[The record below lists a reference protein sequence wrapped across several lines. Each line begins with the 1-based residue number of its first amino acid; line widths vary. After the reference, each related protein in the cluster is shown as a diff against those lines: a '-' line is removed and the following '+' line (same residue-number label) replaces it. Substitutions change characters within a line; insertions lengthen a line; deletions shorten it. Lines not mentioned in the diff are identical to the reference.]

1 MSKLLASR
9 TAQYPL
15 VQEFAFNFNDYVT
28 DSVDQV
34 KKTLGSTVA
43 IADPVSAVAGLTG
56 PVANTITFD
65 CIPLPIGAVLI
76 GGELIIETQGVNGAN
91 AYTITLGIAGALTS
105 ILGSTSLM
113 AAANTRTALLLT
125 SALQSNAAGNN
136 VRATI
141 AYTVA
146 NPTAGKARVRL
157 MYTIDGRVSE
167 NQIV

>member
-1 MSKLLASR
+1 MKKLASR

-15 VQEFAFNFNDYVT
+15 VSEFTFDFNDWVIDT
-28 DSVDQV
+28 VDLT

-43 IADPVSAVAGLTG
+43 NAKDPAEAGLTG

-65 CIPLPIGAVLI
+65 CIPLPIGAVLT
-76 GGELIIETQGVNGAN
+76 GGELIVEN
-91 AYTITLGIAGALTS
+91 AYAGCTAATITLGIAGALTT

-113 AAANTRTALLLT
+113 AAANTRTPLLLT
-125 SALQSNAAGNN
+125 AALQSASAGNN

-146 NPTAGKARVRL
+146 NATAGKVRVRL
-157 MYTIDGRVSE
+157 MYTIDHRVNE
-167 NQIV
+167 VQTT

>member
-1 MSKLLASR
+1 MKKLASR
-9 TAQYPL
+9 SAQVPL
-15 VQEFAFNFNDYVT
+15 IQEFTFAWNDWVV
-28 DSVDQV
+28 DSVDLT

-43 IADPVSAVAGLTG
+43 LSADPAEAGLTG

-65 CIPLPIGAVLI
+65 CMPMPVGAVLC
-76 GGELIIETQGVNGAN
+76 GGELIIET
-91 AYTITLGIAGALTS
+91 AYTGSTAATITLGVAGSLTT

-125 SALQSNAAGNN
+125 TALQHAAAGAN

-146 NPTAGKARVRL
+146 NATAGKARVRL
-157 MYTIDGRVSE
+157 MYTIDGRQSE
-167 NQIV
+167 VQVA

>member
-1 MSKLLASR
+1 MKKLASR
-9 TAQYPL
+9 TAQTPL
-15 VQEFAFNFNDYVT
+15 VQEFTFEWNDWVI
-28 DSVDQV
+28 DSADGA

-43 IADPVSAVAGLTG
+43 LSKDPGETGLTG

-65 CIPLPIGAVLI
+65 CIPLPPGAVLA
-76 GGELIIETQGVNGAN
+76 GGELIIEA
-91 AYTITLGIAGALTS
+91 AYTGSTAATITMGIAGSLTT

-125 SALQSNAAGNN
+125 SALQHNAAGAN

-146 NPTAGKARVRL
+146 NATAGKARVRL
-157 MYTIDGRVSE
+157 MYTVDGRAGEV
-167 NQIV
+167 QVA

>member
-1 MSKLLASR
+1 MKKLASR
-9 TAQYPL
+9 TAQNLL
-15 VQEFAFNFNDYVT
+15 VASFDFEWNDWVI
-28 DSVDQV
+28 DSADGT

-43 IADPVSAVAGLTG
+43 LSKDPSESALTG

-65 CIPLPIGAVLI
+65 CIPLPVGAQIV
-76 GGELIIETQGVNGAN
+76 GGDLVIET
-91 AYTITLGIAGALTS
+91 AYAGCTAATITLGIAGALTG

-125 SALQSNAAGNN
+125 TVLQSNAAGAN

-146 NPTAGKARVRL
+146 NATVGKARIRL
-157 MYTIDGRVSE
+157 FYTVDGKMSE
-167 NQIV
+167 VQTA

>member
-1 MSKLLASR
+1 MKKQASR
-9 TAQYPL
+9 SAQYPL
-15 VQEFAFNFNDYVT
+15 VAEFAFDWNDWVV
-28 DSVDQV
+28 DSVDGT
-34 KKTLGSTVA
+34 KKTLGSTPA
-43 IADPVSAVAGLTG
+43 LSKDPTETALNG

-65 CIPLPIGAVLI
+65 CIPLPVGAVLI
-76 GGELIIETQGVNGAN
+76 GGELIIET
-91 AYTITLGIAGALTS
+91 AYTGSTAATITLGIAGSLTT

-146 NPTAGKARVRL
+146 NATAGKARVRL
-157 MYTIDGRVSE
+157 MYTIDGRASE
-167 NQIV
+167 NQAT